1 MHLFNN
7 VPRLHRTLLYGA
19 YSWLLLSG
27 LLHFGIDVV
36 SQYIRGKR
44 APGPATTLYYGL
56 NSSYAVGQI
65 LFAMLALFAIRQGV
79 AAMGQWSGITLGL
92 LAACSWFVLSIM
104 FLEYTQPRKT
114 VALFAVLLLG
124 AALTV

>member
-1 MHLFNN
+1 
-7 VPRLHRTLLYGA
+7 
-19 YSWLLLSG
+19 
-27 LLHFGIDVV
+27 
-36 SQYIRGKR
+36 
-44 APGPATTLYYGL
+44 
-56 NSSYAVGQI
+56 VGQI

>member
-1 MHLFNN
+1 MHLLEDSN
-7 VPRLHRTLLYGA
+7 RLHRPLLYGA

-44 APGPATTLYYGL
+44 TPSPATTLYYGL
-56 NSSYAVGQI
+56 NSSYAVSQI
-65 LFAMLALFAIRQGV
+65 LFAVLALFAIRHGV
-79 AAMGQWSGITLGL
+79 AAMGHWSGIGLGL
-92 LAACSWFVLSIM
+92 LAACAWFVLSLV
-104 FLEYTQPRKT
+104 FLEYTQPRMT
-114 VALFAVLLLG
+114 VALYAALLVG

>member
-1 MHLFNN
+1 
-7 VPRLHRTLLYGA
+7 
-19 YSWLLLSG
+19 
-27 LLHFGIDVV
+27 
-36 SQYIRGKR
+36 
-44 APGPATTLYYGL
+44 
-56 NSSYAVGQI
+56 
-65 LFAMLALFAIRQGV
+65 
-79 AAMGQWSGITLGL
+79 MGQWSGITLGL